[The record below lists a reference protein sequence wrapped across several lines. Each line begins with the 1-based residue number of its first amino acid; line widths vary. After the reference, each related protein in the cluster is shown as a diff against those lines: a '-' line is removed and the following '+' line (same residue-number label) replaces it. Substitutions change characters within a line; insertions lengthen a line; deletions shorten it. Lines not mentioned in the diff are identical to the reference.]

1 MLVVHTRTHVERKRA
16 RWILVSQRR
25 RDASA
30 QWNGERGQ
38 GAEKDGDMQR
48 ERERERELRARD
60 GSFIIAFSCVVCA
73 TVSCSLITM
82 IHSRPR
88 LPLSQ
93 HYVCHSVFVAMI
105 NLCTNPPLPE
115 GRERRGGGE
124 GGHNA
129 YESANIITRDGE
141 SIGKHTPGR
150 PPGESGT
157 TSIRGQVFFFSGR

>member
-1 MLVVHTRTHVERKRA
+1 VERRKGARGQRKRRRYVERKR
-16 RWILVSQRR
+16 
-25 RDASA
+25 
-30 QWNGERGQ
+30 
-38 GAEKDGDMQR
+38 
-48 ERERERELRARD
+48 ERERKRTKETVELRVRD

-88 LPLSQ
+88 LPLSL

-105 NLCTNPPLPE
+105 NLCTNPSFPE
-115 GRERRGGGE
+115 G

-141 SIGKHTPGR
+141 SIGKHAGGPRGNQAR
-150 PPGESGT
+150 T
-157 TSIRGQVFFFSGR
+157 TSIRGQVFFPVDKSWWQCVVSNKTALFFLLVYR